1 MIRRC
6 GGLMWTLAAR
16 KRLGRKRIETNEP
29 PRLDGKPDGARSV
42 RVMEWPRRSGAGGRR
57 RVLAMTKRLVYIY
70 IGNAPG
76 RFLELQR
83 RFFTVSVLKFLDLAL
98 PSLRNLPWSRGEKSL
113 QASRHRIQALR
124 APRFDENPLEF
135 AAPLPF
141 ENVPERLIKL
151 SVWRFPSFLKFLDLA
166 LPSLCN
172 LPWSRGGKKPSG
184 IAA

>member
-42 RVMEWPRRSGAGGRR
+42 RVMEWPRRSGAGGGR

-70 IGNAPG
+70 IGNASG

-98 PSLRNLPWSRGEKSL
+98 PSLRNLPWSRGGKK
-113 QASRHRIQALR
+113 AFRHRGIGYRRFERRVSTKIRSNLR
-124 APRFDENPLEF
+124 
-135 AAPLPF
+135 PF
-141 ENVPERLIKL
+141 LLRLHLQEGVL
-151 SVWRFPSFLKFLDLA
+151 SWTDFSIF
-166 LPSLCN
+166 S
-172 LPWSRGGKKPSG
+172 SRR
-184 IAA
+184 A